1 MGIVV
6 RQSLKG
12 TFVNYVGVVFGAFIQ
27 FYCVAAWLDKPVQG
41 LLKVVYEA
49 AALLSVLALM
59 GSGSAGMRFFPL
71 FKDKA
76 TGNHGFF
83 YYYLLF
89 PAIGLPLMTV
99 LYVLLQ
105 EPILDYFNEKS
116 PQFNEYFYYVLP
128 LMVVLTFWQWWE
140 SFANIHLRIA
150 IPKAIREIGMRVM
163 MVGIYF
169 SFYRGWIDVSGMI
182 FAFIAAYGVCMLS
195 TGIYSCHIG
204 CTELK
209 HDWKFV
215 TPDLKQKVCRYSGFL
230 MIATISGN
238 IMNQLDLWM
247 LTGVRGL
254 YAAGIYTMAG
264 YMAEVVNMPARNITP
279 ISNPLAAEAM
289 KNGDIAKA
297 RDLYSQVS
305 VHQMLA
311 SAVLLLLIWINIDN
325 IFEILPRRAD
335 GGYEAGKWAVL
346 YLGLSKVIYST
357 LNFGNT
363 LISFSKYY
371 YWTLVVTVILTGLT
385 ICTNLLFIDGC
396 HRDLYLFTLDIPALG
411 LTGAALATLLTCF
424 LSYCYQQFIVQV
436 MIKANPF
443 TWAHL
448 RILILVAVLFGIN
461 HLVPDLSEVSPCLD
475 LVVRSAVYVVVGTV
489 LVYHL
494 KISPQVESFLG
505 KYLHRK

>member
-12 TFVNYVGVVFGAFIQ
+12 TFVNYVGVILGAAIQ

-41 LLKVVYEA
+41 LLRVVYEA
-49 AALLSVLALM
+49 ANLLSVLALM
-59 GSGSAGMRFFPL
+59 GSASAGMRFFPL
-71 FKDKA
+71 FKDKE

-89 PAIGLPLMTV
+89 PTIGLPLLGS
-99 LYVLLQ
+99 LYVLLHD
-105 EPILDYFNEKS
+105 PISGYFSQKS

-140 SFANIHLRIA
+140 SYANIHMRIA

-163 MVGIYF
+163 MVGIYL
-169 SFYRGWIDVSGMI
+169 SFHLGWIDVSGMI
-182 FAFIAAYGVCMLS
+182 LAYIAAYGVCMLS
-195 TGIYSCHIG
+195 TGVYSCHIG
-204 CTELK
+204 CTEMK

-215 TPDLKQKVCRYSGFL
+215 TPDLKQKVVRYSGFL

-238 IMNQLDLWM
+238 IMNQLDMWM
-247 LTGVRGL
+247 VTGLRGL
-254 YAAGIYTMAG
+254 YATGIYAMAT

-289 KNGDIAKA
+289 KNGDIAQA
-297 RDLYSQVS
+297 RTLYSQVS

-325 IFEILPRRAD
+325 ILAILPRRED
-335 GGYEAGKWAVL
+335 GGYEAGKWVVL

-371 YWTLVVTVILTGLT
+371 YWTLVVTVLLTGLT
-385 ICTNLLFIDGC
+385 ICTNLMFINGC
-396 HRDLYLFTLDIPALG
+396 HQDLYLFTLDIPALG
-411 LTGAALATLLTCF
+411 LTGAALATLLTSL
-424 LSYCYQQFIVQV
+424 LSYSFQQYLVQV
-436 MIKANPF
+436 KIKANPF

-448 RILILVAVLFGIN
+448 RILALVAALLGVNLLI
-461 HLVPDLSEVSPCLD
+461 PDLSDVSPWLD
-475 LVVRSAVYVVVGTV
+475 LVVRSAVYVLVGTF
-489 LVYHL
+489 LIYHL
-494 KISPQVESFLG
+494 KISPQVDAFIG
-505 KYLHRK
+505 KYLFRK